1 VELGSLLGC
10 IRILSFQPEELQQ
23 QFEEEAA
30 VSAKQPTCYARHLLE
45 YSSFRTLS
53 MVMETTDHLS
63 DKEFRRLTFDMMLAW
78 EAPAAT
84 NQPVAKVRLHCL
96 INADVLRLYP
106 TV

>member
-1 VELGSLLGC
+1 
-10 IRILSFQPEELQQ
+10 
-23 QFEEEAA
+23 
-30 VSAKQPTCYARHLLE
+30 
-45 YSSFRTLS
+45 

-78 EAPAAT
+78 EAPAPT

>member
-1 VELGSLLGC
+1 
-10 IRILSFQPEELQQ
+10 
-23 QFEEEAA
+23 
-30 VSAKQPTCYARHLLE
+30 
-45 YSSFRTLS
+45 

-84 NQPVAKVRLHCL
+84 NPVAKVRLHCL
-96 INADVLRLYP
+96 INANVLRLYP